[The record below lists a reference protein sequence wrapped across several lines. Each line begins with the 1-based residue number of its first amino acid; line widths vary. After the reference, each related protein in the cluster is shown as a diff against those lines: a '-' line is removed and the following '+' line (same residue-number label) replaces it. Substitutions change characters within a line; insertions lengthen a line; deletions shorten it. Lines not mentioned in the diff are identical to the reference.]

1 MRLIR
6 TTILA
11 LAAAGTALALAA
23 PASQAAVAPR
33 AATCTKTICRIVIY
47 KGAGNKTPV
56 GPATLPGPGG
66 IEAYTAPQTLTVS
79 GAGKME
85 MDIAGLEGPY
95 GACASDCSE
104 WWYYSN
110 AVQVTSFSWVQSTG
124 TQTAHYLASVPVNSA
139 WKDLGNGVWTPL
151 YLTWQPASGLHCAHL
166 SLSTYDWKNV
176 SDPAANCP

>member
-47 KGAGNKTPV
+47 KGPATRPRSARPPCR
-56 GPATLPGPGG
+56 GPAGSRPTPRRRRSPSPGP
-66 IEAYTAPQTLTVS
+66 ARWRWTSP
-79 GAGKME
+79 
-85 MDIAGLEGPY
+85 GLEGPY
-95 GACASDCSE
+95 GACASHCSE